1 MAQAMAQL
9 EGAAA
14 MWAQSG
20 YGGMPGDDWG
30 TGEGMKGPGVGKGGH
45 WPVGEDAGSKMQS
58 STVSGAMHPGR
69 MLASYYTEGGT
80 IKNESKVQLQEVV
93 LEGKQRAKE
102 ALVDQK
108 VPRAYEK
115 IVRDY
120 FESLDVP
127 K

>member
-1 MAQAMAQL
+1 
-9 EGAAA
+9 
-14 MWAQSG
+14 
-20 YGGMPGDDWG
+20 
-30 TGEGMKGPGVGKGGH
+30 
-45 WPVGEDAGSKMQS
+45 
-58 STVSGAMHPGR
+58 
-69 MLASYYTEGGT
+69 
-80 IKNESKVQLQEVV
+80 V